1 MTAPRFARSASMAL
15 HRSLALVAG
24 LGGLFAGAL
33 ALPNVAEASVVGR
46 NGVEIEG
53 AQDRRGFYVGAG
65 IGFGASFFDSPLFAR
80 TYRDQNKFIPA
91 GRLELALG
99 GGVTKRFTL
108 GANLYVGTYASP
120 KFGPKILFGGDVES
134 YAYVVKGFFVRTG
147 LGVAGVPAGDGS
159 HTRLGLGGLLG
170 LGYEFWLNQSAALAV
185 NINYDLRAVPGDG
198 LRHTPY
204 VGLRFAWF

>member
-1 MTAPRFARSASMAL
+1 MPARLATRSPA
-15 HRSLALVAG
+15 HRSLAILMG
-24 LGGLFAGAL
+24 LYLGAL
-33 ALPNVAEASVVGR
+33 ALPGAAEASVVGR
-46 NGVEIEG
+46 KGIEIEG
-53 AQDRRGFYVGAG
+53 PQDRRGFYVGAG
-65 IGFGASFFDSPLFAR
+65 IGFGATFFDSPLFAR
-80 TYRDQNKFIPA
+80 TYRDHNKFIPS

-108 GANLYVGTYASP
+108 GANLYLGTFASP
-120 KFGPKILFGGDVES
+120 KFGPKLLVGGDVEG
-134 YAYVVKGFFVRTG
+134 YIYVIKGLFIRTG

-159 HTRLGLGGLLG
+159 RTRLGLGGLLG

-185 NINYDLRAVPGDG
+185 HINYDLRAVPGDG

>member
-1 MTAPRFARSASMAL
+1 MIARRFATP
-15 HRSLALVAG
+15 RSLAVLAG
-24 LGGLFAGAL
+24 LYLGAL
-33 ALPNVAEASVVGR
+33 ALPGAANASVVGR

-53 AQDRRGFYVGAG
+53 AQDRRGFFVGAG
-65 IGFGASFFDSPLFAR
+65 IGFGATFFDSPLFAR

-108 GANLYVGTYASP
+108 GANLYLGTFASP
-120 KFGPKILFGGDVES
+120 KFGPKLLVGGDVEG
-134 YAYVVKGFFVRTG
+134 YIYVIKGLFIRTG

-159 HTRLGLGGLLG
+159 RTRLGLGGLLG

-185 NINYDLRAVPGDG
+185 HINYDVRAVPGDG

>member
-1 MTAPRFARSASMAL
+1 MPARLATRSPA
-15 HRSLALVAG
+15 HRSLAILMG
-24 LGGLFAGAL
+24 LYLGAL
-33 ALPNVAEASVVGR
+33 ALPRAAEASVVGR
-46 NGVEIEG
+46 KGIEIEG
-53 AQDRRGFYVGAG
+53 PQDRRGFYVGAG
-65 IGFGASFFDSPLFAR
+65 IGFGATFFDSPLFAR
-80 TYRDQNKFIPA
+80 TYRDQNKFIPS

-108 GANLYVGTYASP
+108 GANLYLGTFASP
-120 KFGPKILFGGDVES
+120 KFGPKLLVGGDVEG
-134 YAYVVKGFFVRTG
+134 YIYVIKGLFIRTG

-159 HTRLGLGGLLG
+159 RTRLGLGGLLG

-185 NINYDLRAVPGDG
+185 HINYDVRAVPGDG

>member
-1 MTAPRFARSASMAL
+1 MPARLAA
-15 HRSLALVAG
+15 RSLAPRSLAILMG
-24 LGGLFAGAL
+24 LYLGAL
-33 ALPNVAEASVVGR
+33 ALPGAAEASVVGR
-46 NGVEIEG
+46 KGIEIEG
-53 AQDRRGFYVGAG
+53 PQDRRGFYVGAG
-65 IGFGASFFDSPLFAR
+65 IGFGATFFDSPLFAR
-80 TYRDQNKFIPA
+80 TYRDHNKFIPS

-108 GANLYVGTYASP
+108 GANLYLGTFASP
-120 KFGPKILFGGDVES
+120 KFGPKLLVGGDVEG
-134 YAYVVKGFFVRTG
+134 YIYVIKGLFIRTG

-159 HTRLGLGGLLG
+159 RTRLGLGGLLG

-185 NINYDLRAVPGDG
+185 HINYDLRAVPGDG